1 MKRPG
6 GVHRRLRSPG
16 LIVLTASLSAVAS
29 AQTPGAG
36 GRTAAPA
43 TPGAVTVPGLPV
55 PIFGPPP
62 PEAPAT
68 SARDAAGR
76 LTIRAVRITAPLKID
91 GKLDESVYDTVPAVT
106 GFIQMDPHGGEPAT
120 QKTEYWI
127 LFDDRNLYVAVRAWE
142 SNLAGM
148 VANEMRRD
156 ALTLTQSEYVNFSFD
171 TFYDRRNAQ
180 IFLVSPTAGRMDG
193 QVTSERQYNGDWNPV
208 WMLRS
213 GRFDGGWT
221 AEALIPFRSLRY
233 RPGKN
238 QVWGLHVSR
247 LNRWKNEIAYMIP
260 MDRARGNA
268 GAFQMSVAPTLVGIE
283 APPQGKNVEIKP
295 YAIAGTSSD
304 LLATP
309 RIENDLTSAAGI
321 DAKIGITEGI
331 AADLSY
337 NTDFAQVEAD
347 EQQLN
352 LTRFNLF
359 FPEKR
364 DFFLENQGTFQFGGV
379 AAAGGDAPVL
389 FYSRRIGL
397 NGPRVVP
404 IYGGGRVSGRAGRYS
419 LGVVEMQS
427 KAQAA
432 TGSPSTNFS
441 VFRLRRDILRRSSI
455 GGLYT
460 GRSHGQAG
468 PGANHLYG
476 ADGVFAFYQNLVIN
490 THWARTVSANR
501 NGEDTSYRAQLD
513 YAGDRYGVQAEHL
526 AIGRNFN
533 PEMGFVRRSD
543 IQKTYG
549 LARFSPRTKR
559 FTSVRKFL
567 YQASGQYIQNAA
579 GRRELQSF
587 DLESGIEFQ
596 SSDRVAVGYSGTYEY
611 IPVPF
616 RIAPGVTV
624 PIGGYDYDNLK
635 LTFNIGQQRRFNGI
649 ATLEYGTL
657 YGGTKRTVGFSRG
670 RIQLHMKMS
679 VEPTMMLNHV
689 ELPQG
694 TFNTNLIGMRATFTP
709 TALMF
714 VSALVQYNSI
724 ARTFAANVRFRWEY
738 IPGSE
743 MFVVYNDQRD
753 TAGSGFP
760 NLTNRAFIVKV
771 NRLLRF

>member
-1 MKRPG
+1 MTA
-6 GVHRRLRSPG
+6 G
-16 LIVLTASLSAVAS
+16 LLAALVAGPAA
-29 AQTPGAG
+29 AQTP
-36 GRTAAPA
+36 APA
-43 TPGAVTVPGLPV
+43 LPPPSTVSVPGLSV

-62 PEAPAT
+62 PELPAT

-76 LTIRAVRITAPLKID
+76 LTMRAVKLPAPLKID
-91 GKLDESVYDTVPAVT
+91 GRLDEAVYATVPAVT
-106 GFIQMDPHGGEPAT
+106 DFIQMDPQAGAPAT
-120 QKTEYWI
+120 QKTEYWV
-127 LFDDRNLYVAVRAWE
+127 FYDDKNLYAVVRAYE
-142 SNLAGM
+142 SNLRGM

-156 ALTLTQSEYVNFSFD
+156 AVMLTQNEYVNFSFD
-171 TFYDRRNAQ
+171 TFYDRRNSQ
-180 IFLVSPTAGRMDG
+180 LFLVSPTGGRMDG
-193 QVTSERQYNGDWNPV
+193 QLTSERQYNGDWNPV
-208 WMLRS
+208 WTLRTS
-213 GRFDGGWT
+213 RFEGGWT
-221 AEALIPFRSLRY
+221 AEASIPFRSLRY
-233 RPGKN
+233 RPGKD

-247 LNRWKNEIAYMIP
+247 FNRWKNEIAYPIP
-260 MDRARGNA
+260 MDRARGA
-268 GAFQMSVAPTLVGIE
+268 SGAFQMSVAPTLVGIE

-295 YAIAGTSSD
+295 YGIAGTSSD
-304 LLATP
+304 LLANP
-309 RIENDLTSAAGI
+309 RISNDVTTSFGM

-364 DFFLENQGTFQFGGV
+364 DFFLENQGTFQFGGI
-379 AAAGGDAPVL
+379 AGAGSDAPVL

-397 NGPRVVP
+397 NGARVVP

-427 KAQAA
+427 KED
-432 TGSPSTNFS
+432 TVSGSPSTTFS

-460 GRSHGQAG
+460 GRSHAQVG
-468 PGANHLYG
+468 PGANHTYG
-476 ADGVFAFYQNLVIN
+476 ADGAFAFYQNLVIN
-490 THWARTVSANR
+490 TYWARTASENR
-501 NGEDTSYRAQLD
+501 TGQDTSYRAQLD

-526 AIGRNFN
+526 GVGRNFN
-533 PEMGFVRRSD
+533 PEMGFVRRND

-549 LARFSPRTKR
+549 LARFSPRTKK
-559 FTSVRKFL
+559 FTSVRKFFGSV
-567 YQASGQYIQNAA
+567 SGQYLQNAA
-579 GRRELQSF
+579 GRRELQSM
-587 DLESGIEFQ
+587 DVEGAIEYQ
-596 SSDRVAVGYSGTYEY
+596 SSDRLAVNYTGTYEY

-616 RIAPGVTV
+616 RIAPTVTV

-649 ATLEYGTL
+649 ASVEYGTL

-679 VEPTMMLNHV
+679 VEPTLTLNHV

-694 TFNTNLIGMRATFTP
+694 TFNTNLIGTRATFTP

-714 VSALVQYNSI
+714 VSALVQYNST
-724 ARTFAANVRFRWEY
+724 ARSLAANVRFRWEY
-738 IPGSE
+738 TPGSE

-753 TAGSGFP
+753 TRGLGFP
-760 NLTNRAFIVKV
+760 DLTNRAFIVKV